1 MRFCCG
7 VTVFY
12 PTENEL
18 ESIAKYKDVFERVYV
33 FDNTEGVDCKK
44 VESYFTG
51 KNGFTYLSNQQND
64 GLSIAFNVMCQRAI
78 EEGFDFV
85 CLFDQDSFISGK
97 DLLKM
102 VNFIENDKSNKVGVY
117 VPEVV
122 YNNSGESKVI
132 PDSDVDF
139 IEVDWAISS
148 GSFINLFIYRKT
160 QGFDEN
166 YFIDRLDF
174 DYCNTIR
181 ILGFNVIRIKN
192 ATLYQSLGEKK
203 RVFFSNVSQ
212 HNALRHYYIFRNRMY
227 FYLKKN
233 KFSLYRLLKL
243 SLISTNHLLK
253 ILVLEDQKKN
263 KISMV
268 IVGSKDFLCG
278 KMGKYSKG

>member
-7 VTVFY
+7 VTLFY

-18 ESIAKYKDVFERVYV
+18 ESIVKYKGVFERVYI

-44 VESYFTG
+44 VENYFTG

-64 GLSIAFNVMCQRAI
+64 GLSVAFNVMCQRAI
-78 EEGFDFV
+78 EEGFDYI
-85 CLFDQDSFISGK
+85 CLFDQDSFISDK
-97 DLLKM
+97 DLSKM
-102 VNFIENDKSNKVGVY
+102 INFIGSDKSSKVGIY
-117 VPEVV
+117 VPEIV
-122 YNNSGESKVI
+122 YNHLDESKAF
-132 PDSDVDF
+132 PDTNVNF

-148 GSFINLFIYRKT
+148 GSFINLYIYRKT

-181 ILGFNVIRIKN
+181 ILGFNIIRFKN
-192 ATLYQSLGEKK
+192 AILYQSLGEKK
-203 RVFFSNVSQ
+203 RVLFSNVSQ

-233 KFSLYRLLKL
+233 NFSLYRVLKL
-243 SLISTNHLLK
+243 SLMSINHLLK

-268 IVGSKDFLCG
+268 VVGSKDFFYG
-278 KMGKYSKG
+278 KMGKYSKK